1 MCTCLFTRGV
11 GASAQGSGK
20 VKTKTIQKPASNSV
34 SSGIRSLDDLK
45 KVSKLLI

>member
-1 MCTCLFTRGV
+1 MCTCLFTRGA

-20 VKTKTIQKPASNSV
+20 VKTKTSQKPASNSFF
-34 SSGIRSLDDLK
+34 SGIQSLDDLK